1 VGAATLGAS
10 LHLLVGSEPP
20 RPWAADRP
28 LDQRDHISFL
38 VADIDAAARHLERHH
53 VPYLKLHHADLDL
66 TQLFCQDPDGNIIEL
81 GDCGVPR
88 DAVACETS
96 PLAWRTDLTSN
107 DVHPAIRDSY
117 LLDDA
122 AACADTRPTI
132 EIEKAAAM

>member
-1 VGAATLGAS
+1 
-10 LHLLVGSEPP
+10 
-20 RPWAADRP
+20 
-28 LDQRDHISFL
+28 
-38 VADIDAAARHLERHH
+38 
-53 VPYLKLHHADLDL
+53 LKLHHADLDL

-117 LLDDA
+117 LLDEA